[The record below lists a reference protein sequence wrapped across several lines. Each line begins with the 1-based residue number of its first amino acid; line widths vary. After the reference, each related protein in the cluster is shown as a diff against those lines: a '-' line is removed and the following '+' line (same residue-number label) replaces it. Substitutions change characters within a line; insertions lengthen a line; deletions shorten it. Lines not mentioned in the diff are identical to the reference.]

1 LPALPLSRRCK
12 GEMDLPL
19 RELLPQ
25 NRHARR
31 RRGIDAATAGSQS
44 EGRAQGGAVVF
55 DRRPDVADDGCP
67 SHALSHA
74 LSPSHARVRARDS
87 EPVMRPALKPG
98 FEERKGL
105 PPVGGE
111 PALVLSLSADSRI
124 GFATGGF
131 AAAPVCSTSS
141 SRERTPRSTASNAH
155 DRPALL
161 HPYPATREGS

>member
-1 LPALPLSRRCK
+1 
-12 GEMDLPL
+12 MDLPL

-25 NRHARR
+25 NRDARR

-105 PPVGGE
+105 PPVVTCVKV
-111 PALVLSLSADSRI
+111 AASASSCRPRKRAI
-124 GFATGGF
+124 VAWSGIRF
-131 AAAPVCSTSS
+131 AAITRKATSS
-141 SRERTPRSTASNAH
+141 RQRRSIPRLERSPTAYAYNNNATIIAGSNDARPQPSSR
-155 DRPALL
+155 
-161 HPYPATREGS
+161 